1 LRAEYEKSYVELYG
15 AWLLERQGHTT
26 VSYCINTEEELLL
39 FTLLSLKSGLTY
51 DLLGLVC
58 GMNGSNAKRNQT
70 LGLRVLER
78 TLERMG
84 HAPKRHIESV
94 EELEACFP
102 DTKELLIDATE
113 QRIQRSSLPEVQK
126 AFFSGKKCHTV
137 KSMIISEPSKRIGYI
152 SQYAMG
158 KLHDYRFLKHLF
170 PPQKNYF
177 ENFHLRVDL
186 GFLGIVKDY
195 LFHSS

>member
-1 LRAEYEKSYVELYG
+1 MKIKASELKGEREWRSATGLDREKFYGLLAEYEKSYVELYG
-15 AWLLERQGHTT
+15 AGLLERQGHTT
-26 VSYCINTEEELLL
+26 ISYCINTEEELLL

-94 EELEACFP
+94 EELEACFA
-102 DTKELLIDATE
+102 DTKELLIDANEFVFGMTA
-113 QRIQRSSLPEVQK
+113 RS
-126 AFFSGKKCHTV
+126 
-137 KSMIISEPSKRIGYI
+137 M
-152 SQYAMG
+152 
-158 KLHDYRFLKHLF
+158 
-170 PPQKNYF
+170 
-177 ENFHLRVDL
+177 
-186 GFLGIVKDY
+186 
-195 LFHSS
+195 